1 MSNKRKNIM
10 RYTFT
15 AILFLSMLF
24 SQSLSIDECVRIALE
39 NKGSIKS
46 AEQNTRIAKLNRTS
60 AAGMLLPTV
69 RASSSFSETTYG
81 NNSLTNENYATGLS
95 LNQNLFNF
103 GNNVRNVRNSDNSY
117 DIAKQ
122 SERQSVSNVI
132 SNVYVYYY
140 QYLKNN
146 ELFIIA
152 EKNLEL
158 SSKQLDLVQRRYN
171 LGSVSK
177 TDYLK
182 ASVQYGT
189 ARSTLLS
196 RKLNRENSIEQLK
209 NSMGI
214 IEKDIP
220 LKLKEKVNIELI
232 IPTFDTAYS
241 IMVQNSPDLKILDA
255 QIKANQ
261 LNVRS
266 SIGSSLP
273 SVNLSVGMNAS
284 SPEEMTSEFFE
295 DNYIKSANLTISI
308 PIFSGLK
315 NRNSVQISKIRLGQ
329 SKTTYNTS
337 RINAK
342 VELSSLIKTLNNYE
356 EIIPIYEE
364 VLISAE
370 EDLRLAQNKYELGSA
385 TILELLDAQL
395 AVLQASSTLVTT
407 KYDAAIQLANLDKL
421 LGTLDKKYQ

>member
-39 NKGSIKS
+39 NKASIKS

-284 SPEEMTSEFFE
+284 SPEEMTSEFLE

-342 VELSSLIKTLNNYE
+342 VELSSLINTLNNYE

>member
-232 IPTFDTAYS
+232 IPTFDEAYS

-295 DNYIKSANLTISI
+295 DNYIKRANLTISI

-342 VELSSLIKTLNNYE
+342 VELSSLINTLNNYE

>member
-1 MSNKRKNIM
+1 M
-10 RYTFT
+10 
-15 AILFLSMLF
+15 
-24 SQSLSIDECVRIALE
+24 
-39 NKGSIKS
+39 
-46 AEQNTRIAKLNRTS
+46 
-60 AAGMLLPTV
+60 
-69 RASSSFSETTYG
+69 
-81 NNSLTNENYATGLS
+81 
-95 LNQNLFNF
+95 
-103 GNNVRNVRNSDNSY
+103 
-117 DIAKQ
+117 
-122 SERQSVSNVI
+122 
-132 SNVYVYYY
+132 
-140 QYLKNN
+140 KNN

-158 SSKQLDLVQRRYN
+158 SSKQLDLVERRYN

-189 ARSTLLS
+189 AKSTLLS
-196 RKLNRENSIEQLK
+196 RKLNRDNSIQQLR

-214 IEKDIP
+214 AGKNVP
-220 LKLKEKVNIELI
+220 LKVKEKVSIELI
-232 IPTFDTAYS
+232 IPTFDDAYG
-241 IMVQNSPDLKILDA
+241 IMVQNNPELKILDA
-255 QIKANQ
+255 QIKANK
-261 LNVRS
+261 LNLRS
-266 SIGSSLP
+266 SIGSTLP

-315 NRNSVQISKIRLGQ
+315 NRNNVQISKIRLGQ
-329 SKTTYNTS
+329 SERTYKSSNIDS
-337 RINAK
+337 RVA
-342 VELSSLIKTLNNYE
+342 LSSLINTLNNYE

-421 LGTLDKKYQ
+421 LGTLDKKYR

>member
-342 VELSSLIKTLNNYE
+342 VELSSLINTLNNYE

>member
-39 NKGSIKS
+39 NKASIKS

-81 NNSLTNENYATGLS
+81 NSSLTNENYATGLS

-342 VELSSLIKTLNNYE
+342 VELSSLINTLNNYE

-407 KYDAAIQLANLDKL
+407 KYDAAIQLANCL
-421 LGTLDKKYQ
+421 LYTSPSPRDRG

>member
-1 MSNKRKNIM
+1 MK
-10 RYTFT
+10 YTIT
-15 AILFLSMLF
+15 LTLFFSMLF
-24 SQSLSIDECVRIALE
+24 AQSLSIDECVRIALE
-39 NKGSIKS
+39 NKGSVQTAKQS
-46 AEQNTRIAKLNRTS
+46 TRIAKLNRTS

-81 NNSLTNENYATGLS
+81 NNSLTNENYATGIS
-95 LNQNLFNF
+95 LNQNIFSF
-103 GNNVRNVRNSDNSY
+103 GNNVRNVRSSDNNY

-122 SERQSVSNVI
+122 SERQSIANVI
-132 SNVYVYYY
+132 SNVYTYYY

-158 SSKQLDLVQRRYN
+158 SSKQLDLVERRYN

-189 ARSTLLS
+189 AKSTLLS
-196 RKLNRENSIEQLK
+196 RKLNRDNSMEQLR

-214 IEKDIP
+214 ATKNIP
-220 LKLKEKVNIELI
+220 LKVKEKVNIELI
-232 IPTFDTAYS
+232 IPTFDEAYG
-241 IMVQNSPDLKILDA
+241 IMTENSPELKILDA
-255 QIKANQ
+255 QIKASR

-266 SIGSSLP
+266 SIGSTLP

-284 SPEEMTSEFFE
+284 SPEEMTSQFFE
-295 DNYIKSANLTISI
+295 DNYIKSANLTVSI

-315 NRNSVQISKIRLGQ
+315 NSNNVQISKIRLRQ
-329 SKTTYNTS
+329 SETTYNSS
-337 RINAK
+337 RTDSK
-342 VELSSLIKTLNNYE
+342 VALLSLINTLNNYE

-370 EDLRLAQNKYELGSA
+370 EDLKLAQNKYELGSA

-421 LGTLDKKYQ
+421 LGTLDKKYR

>member
-1 MSNKRKNIM
+1 M
-10 RYTFT
+10 RL
-15 AILFLSMLF
+15 ILTITLCFSMLF
-24 SQSLSIDECVRIALE
+24 SQDLSIDECVRIALE

-60 AAGMLLPTV
+60 AAGMLLPTI

-81 NNSLTNENYATGLS
+81 NNSLTNENYATGIS
-95 LNQNLFNF
+95 LNQNIFSF

-122 SERQSVSNVI
+122 SERQSIANVI
-132 SNVYVYYY
+132 SNVYTYYY

-158 SSKQLDLVQRRYN
+158 SSKQLDLVERRYN

-189 ARSTLLS
+189 AKSTLLS
-196 RKLNRENSIEQLK
+196 RKLNRDNTIQQLR

-214 IEKDIP
+214 AGNNVP
-220 LKLKEKVNIELI
+220 LKVKEKVNIELI
-232 IPTFDTAYS
+232 IPTFDEAYG
-241 IMVQNSPDLKILDA
+241 IMVENNPELKILDA
-255 QIKANQ
+255 QIKANK
-261 LNVRS
+261 LNLRS
-266 SIGSSLP
+266 SIGSTLP

-315 NRNSVQISKIRLGQ
+315 NRNNVQISKIRLGQ
-329 SKTTYNTS
+329 SERTYHSSKIDS
-337 RINAK
+337 RVA
-342 VELSSLIKTLNNYE
+342 LSSLINTLNNYE

-421 LGTLDKKYQ
+421 LGTLDKKYR

>member
-1 MSNKRKNIM
+1 M
-10 RYTFT
+10 
-15 AILFLSMLF
+15 
-24 SQSLSIDECVRIALE
+24 
-39 NKGSIKS
+39 
-46 AEQNTRIAKLNRTS
+46 
-60 AAGMLLPTV
+60 
-69 RASSSFSETTYG
+69 
-81 NNSLTNENYATGLS
+81 
-95 LNQNLFNF
+95 
-103 GNNVRNVRNSDNSY
+103 
-117 DIAKQ
+117 
-122 SERQSVSNVI
+122 
-132 SNVYVYYY
+132 
-140 QYLKNN
+140 
-146 ELFIIA
+146 
-152 EKNLEL
+152 
-158 SSKQLDLVQRRYN
+158 QRRYN

-232 IPTFDTAYS
+232 IPTFDEAYS

-315 NRNSVQISKIRLGQ
+315 NRNSVQISKIRLCQ
-329 SKTTYNTS
+329 SKMTYNTS

-342 VELSSLIKTLNNYE
+342 VELSSLINTLNNYE

>member
-1 MSNKRKNIM
+1 VSNKRKNIM

-39 NKGSIKS
+39 NKASIKS

-342 VELSSLIKTLNNYE
+342 VELSSLINTLNNYE

>member
-39 NKGSIKS
+39 NKASIKS

-60 AAGMLLPTV
+60 TAGMLLPTV

-342 VELSSLIKTLNNYE
+342 VELSSLINTLNNYE